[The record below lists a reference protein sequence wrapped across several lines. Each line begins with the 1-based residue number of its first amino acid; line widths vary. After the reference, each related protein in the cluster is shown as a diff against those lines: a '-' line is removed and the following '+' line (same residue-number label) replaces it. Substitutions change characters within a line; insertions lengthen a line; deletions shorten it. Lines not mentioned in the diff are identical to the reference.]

1 MVYMTC
7 QDVTY
12 GVDKH
17 CHTMLGCYLR
27 QKQLQ
32 QGPQLKK
39 HCKLWSS
46 ALEIKAEK
54 LLLT

>member
-1 MVYMTC
+1 MTC

-17 CHTMLGCYLR
+17 CHTMVGCYLR

-46 ALEIKAEK
+46 PLEIKAEK